1 MYYAGC
7 YPFEFISEV
16 QMYVRPTVN
25 PKLTDFCKSL
35 TAISQSQV
43 DRGCCL
49 RETLQLYDKWL
60 QRNHLIDPTDSS
72 SSRKGCDYHADAS
85 GGNLTKMNDI
95 PKATGTNPSPT
106 FCIVTWGDSDIGT
119 VLKEQC
125 RRLGVELP
133 SYFHQ
138 WINLKSLFK
147 QHYGWEPHGGL
158 QKVVEKCG
166 FSFDGRAHSG
176 LVDSRNTAKIVKRML
191 EEGFR
196 FTKATRNIHAYRPR
210 P

>member
-1 MYYAGC
+1 MQ
-7 YPFEFISEV
+7 F
-16 QMYVRPTVN
+16 
-25 PKLTDFCKSL
+25 
-35 TAISQSQV
+35 
-43 DRGCCL
+43 
-49 RETLQLYDKWL
+49 YDQWL
-60 QRNHLIDPTDSS
+60 QANHLVDPIDSGSREGCSS
-72 SSRKGCDYHADAS
+72 HGDVS
-85 GGNLTKMNDI
+85 GGNVTKTNDI
-95 PKATGTNPSPT
+95 PKAIGTNPGPT

-125 RRLGVELP
+125 RRLGIELP

-147 QHYGWEPHGGL
+147 QHFGWEPHGGL

>member
-1 MYYAGC
+1 M
-7 YPFEFISEV
+7 
-16 QMYVRPTVN
+16 N
-25 PKLTDFCKSL
+25 PKLTEFCKSL

-43 DRGCCL
+43 NHGCYL
-49 RETLQLYDKWL
+49 RETLQLYEEWL
-60 QRNHLIDPTDSS
+60 RSHRLIETIDSDIS
-72 SSRKGCDYHADAS
+72 GERCSSRINSSCT
-85 GGNLTKMNDI
+85 NLVEKNYAPPPTV
-95 PKATGTNPSPT
+95 AACTPT

-119 VLKEQC
+119 VLKDQC
-125 RRLGVELP
+125 RRLGIELP

-147 QHYGWEPHGGL
+147 QHFGWEPHGGL
-158 QKVVEKCG
+158 QNVVEKCG

-196 FTKATRNIHAYRPR
+196 FTRATRNIHAYRPR
-210 P
+210 